1 MKFTLLQFIG
11 LALVFP
17 ATTSP
22 VKNKEVAVQ
31 DVILEPNSDSSI
43 IKGRAVSASANYL
56 IYPKAN
62 SAMKDVEAFSKGLQS
77 QAGKTKVDT
86 VTDVNGKLLAWY
98 ATLSAN
104 QVAVI
109 NKSSVVSTGS
119 IMKSLH

>member
-1 MKFTLLQFIG
+1 
-11 LALVFP
+11 
-17 ATTSP
+17 
-22 VKNKEVAVQ
+22 VKNKEIAVQ

-119 IMKSLH
+119 IMKSFH